1 MNKKSFVT
9 NCIITVF
16 VFIGAWLTFF
26 VHDDSS
32 MLITDGIENLKYY
45 TVLSNILAGI
55 VAFISVIQHVQRK
68 SKKQSVRH
76 FLAYARLVT
85 ATAVTVTFLT
95 IGLFLGPLYGYS
107 KMYRNANFFFH
118 LVVPLLVV
126 IDLLFFEDDRE
137 YPFGATMAAA
147 AVTFAYGV
155 FYLVNI
161 FINGIGEWPDSN
173 DWYGFLNWGF
183 GVGMIIFACI
193 TLFSWLISL
202 LLRVATKKTHR
213 QKEGK

>member
-1 MNKKSFVT
+1 MNKKSLII

-16 VFIGAWLTFF
+16 VFIGAYLTFF

-55 VAFISVIQHVQRK
+55 VAFISVIQHVQKKR
-68 SKKQSVRH
+68 KKQSVRH
-76 FLAYARLVT
+76 FLAYARMVS

-126 IDLLFFEDDRE
+126 VDLVFFEDEKE
-137 YPFGATMAAA
+137 YPFGATLAAA
-147 AVTFAYGV
+147 AFTFAYGV

-161 FINGIGEWPDSN
+161 FINGIGKWPESN

-183 GVGMIIFACI
+183 GVGVVIFAFVTI
-193 TLFSWLISL
+193 FSFAISL
-202 LLRVATKKTHR
+202 LLRFIVKRKN
-213 QKEGK
+213 EIL

>member
-1 MNKKSFVT
+1 MNKKSFIS

-16 VFIGAWLTFF
+16 VLIGAYFTFF
-26 VHDDSS
+26 VHDDTS

-55 VAFISVIQHVQRK
+55 VALISVIGHLQKK
-68 SKKQSVRH
+68 SDKQNVSR
-76 FLAYARLVT
+76 FMACARLVS
-85 ATAVTVTFLT
+85 ATAVTVTFMT
-95 IGLFLGPLYGYS
+95 IAFFLGPIYGHA

-126 IDLLFFEDDRE
+126 IDLLFFEDERA
-137 YPFGATMAAA
+137 YPFSATLAAA
-147 AVTFAYGV
+147 AATFAYGV

-183 GVGMIIFACI
+183 GAGMIIFAGI
-193 TLFSWLISL
+193 TVFSWVISM
-202 LLRVATKKTHR
+202 LLRFVVKRVRHEK
-213 QKEGK
+213 